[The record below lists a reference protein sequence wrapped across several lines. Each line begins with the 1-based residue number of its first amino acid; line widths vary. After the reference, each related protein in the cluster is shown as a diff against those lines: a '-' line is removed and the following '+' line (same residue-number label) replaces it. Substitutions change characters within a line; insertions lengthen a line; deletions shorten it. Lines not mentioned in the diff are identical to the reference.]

1 MCNLLEARIIPDKP
15 EKVTD
20 KDIIRCR
27 DYYGIDIDGLI
38 KFGSWIVNRIGD
50 IVNADRDYSVF
61 ENQIR
66 IDGTL
71 VKRMPLGGRELYL
84 FRERH
89 GISSKM
95 IEAIREEAMML
106 NDSIKKKVFN
116 RDGKICTVCGSTENL
131 CVDHILPVSRGG
143 FTQMNNLQVLCEKC
157 NLQKSNMNMDEF
169 YIWRINHVRT
179 T

>member
-38 KFGSWIVNRIGD
+38 KFGCWIVNRRGD

-66 IDGTL
+66 IDGDVNDML
-71 VKRMPLGGRELYL
+71 CWLCHLREKTWFDAVCEHDFISALIYALL
-84 FRERH
+84 F
-89 GISSKM
+89 K
-95 IEAIREEAMML
+95 
-106 NDSIKKKVFN
+106 
-116 RDGKICTVCGSTENL
+116 
-131 CVDHILPVSRGG
+131 
-143 FTQMNNLQVLCEKC
+143 
-157 NLQKSNMNMDEF
+157 LQKSCKLQDE
-169 YIWRINHVRT
+169 
-179 T
+179 